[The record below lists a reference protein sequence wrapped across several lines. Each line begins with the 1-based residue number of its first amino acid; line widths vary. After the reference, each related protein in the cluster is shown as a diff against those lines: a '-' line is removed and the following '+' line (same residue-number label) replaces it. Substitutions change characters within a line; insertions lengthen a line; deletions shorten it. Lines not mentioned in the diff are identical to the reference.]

1 MSGPPNDANGRVRGP
16 MRFGRGACSARPVT
30 SIDDPLN
37 RTVMQHIYII
47 HSKWHLSFLGLR
59 QLKVEVL

>member
-16 MRFGRGACSARPVT
+16 MRFGRVACYARHVT

-37 RTVMQHIYII
+37 CTVYARHGRE
-47 HSKWHLSFLGLR
+47 LVG
-59 QLKVEVL
+59 